1 MRKLF
6 TILLLFVTFS
16 TMADERGML
25 RLERISRHYASL
37 GDYTLSFKIK
47 AGESEQSGE
56 LGVQGQNLY
65 MRLADT
71 EVYVADSVR
80 YEVRRGAKEIVVDKS
95 ELYEQELLSTLNGL
109 VNVGKDYDVVES
121 DVEGRQALCL
131 TSKKGGDTLYII
143 LSIDGES
150 IESILYGAGE
160 GAMSIE
166 LSRAKKSVVTLP
178 KFDKSRYEGF
188 EIIDFR

>member
-1 MRKLF
+1 
-6 TILLLFVTFS
+6 
-16 TMADERGML
+16 MADERGML
-25 RLERISRHYASL
+25 RLERISRHYDSL

-65 MRLADT
+65 MHLADT

-109 VNVGKDYDVVES
+109 VNVGKDMIKVWVLATE
-121 DVEGRQALCL
+121 
-131 TSKKGGDTLYII
+131 II
-143 LSIDGES
+143 SFWIPENQSEQNREYSGNSQCSARVKSIDTIHGSHDCQHDDSGVDHSHRVFQS
-150 IESILYGAGE
+150 IPVYSNE
-160 GAMSIE
+160 
-166 LSRAKKSVVTLP
+166 
-178 KFDKSRYEGF
+178 
-188 EIIDFR
+188 